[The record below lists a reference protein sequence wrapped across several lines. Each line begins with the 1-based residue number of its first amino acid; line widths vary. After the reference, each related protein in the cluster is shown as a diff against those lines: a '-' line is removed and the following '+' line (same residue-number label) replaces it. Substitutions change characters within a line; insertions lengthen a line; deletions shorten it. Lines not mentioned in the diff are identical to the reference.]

1 MPGARIEVR
10 RFTRFTDVPFSVG
23 QLDWQSAMMQQCL
36 LVVDDDE
43 RNLLALEVLLEPL
56 GHRVVSARNG
66 KTALRLFD
74 EVEPDL
80 VLCDLVMQGFDG
92 LDVLGMIR
100 AHPHRSHTP
109 VILVTA
115 YSERE
120 MRLRALRAGADEFLE
135 KPIDEAILAARVST
149 LLRLK
154 QSRDELSVRHAA
166 LQRLRREQREL
177 IEFVIHD
184 VRAPLKKLR
193 AGVERLTEEIESDPA
208 ALGRLIDGLGS
219 DVHGLTCMLEDM
231 LWISRFEHSSLPVHR
246 KPLRLNEAVRRVLDR
261 HRAHASSREIHL
273 DTTWNEL
280 VTVTADE
287 RLLDRILENLVDNAL
302 RHTPAGGRIS
312 VVLQTGEGVEMC
324 VCNDGAPI
332 PPLERERIFDKF
344 VRGATEPPCPGH
356 AGLGLYFCKRAVE
369 ALQGD
374 ICVCDLPGWSTSFR
388 VWLPTPT

>member
-1 MPGARIEVR
+1 MNMVEK
-10 RFTRFTDVPFSVG
+10 
-23 QLDWQSAMMQQCL
+23 CL
-36 LVVDDDE
+36 LVVDDDH

-56 GHRVVSARNG
+56 GHRVVPARNG
-66 KTALRLFD
+66 KAALRLFD

-115 YSERE
+115 YTERE
-120 MRLRALRAGADEFLE
+120 LRLRALRAGADEFLE
-135 KPIDEAILAARVST
+135 KPIDEAILTARVST

-177 IEFVIHD
+177 IEFIVHD
-184 VRAPLKKLR
+184 VKAPLTKVRDGVARL
-193 AGVERLTEEIESDPA
+193 AGALESEPA
-208 ALGRLIDGLGS
+208 ALGTMVEDLESEVR
-219 DVHGLTCMLEDM
+219 GLTCMLEDM
-231 LWISRFEHSSLPVHR
+231 LWISRFEHSTLPVHR
-246 KPLRLNEAVRRVLDR
+246 KTVRLNEAVRRVIER
-261 HRAHASSREIHL
+261 YQAQASSREIDL
-273 DTTWNEL
+273 DMRWDEH

-287 RLLDRILENLVDNAL
+287 GLLDRILENLVDNAL
-302 RHTPAGGRIS
+302 RHTPAGGRVR
-312 VVLQTGEGVEMC
+312 VVLQADEGVEMC
-324 VCNDGAPI
+324 VCNDGHPI
-332 PPLERERIFDKF
+332 AQIERERIFDKF

-374 ICVCDLPGWSTSFR
+374 IRVCDLPGWATSFR